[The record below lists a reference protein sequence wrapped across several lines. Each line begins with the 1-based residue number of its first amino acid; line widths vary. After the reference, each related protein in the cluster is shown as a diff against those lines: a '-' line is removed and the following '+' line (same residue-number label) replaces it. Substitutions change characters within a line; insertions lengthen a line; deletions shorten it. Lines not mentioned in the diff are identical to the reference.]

1 MAGKL
6 ISTKEL
12 TGLRVVGSKP
22 SKKDPEATR
31 KIGKVRACVFHP
43 QEKRFVGV
51 IVKRPDAAMMF
62 HRKDL
67 FVAYNGYELLDGR
80 LVVSDDKDAT
90 DAAACRAMGISW
102 DDCVLWVGLPV
113 ITQDGTEFGIVG
125 DIVFD
130 RHTGAVE
137 RLEVNA
143 GATANALL
151 GVREIPA
158 SMIKGFRRGIG
169 AALTTYDEEGEE
181 PLRGA
186 ILVDNA
192 AKGLEV
198 EGGLAE
204 KAGEATAVVGNK
216 AHEVVDDVVKPAAQ
230 AAGKA
235 VNKGAYVTGRQI
247 SRAKGMFSNFK
258 TEYDKASG
266 KSGKSGAAKSSS
278 STLPASAAAAKAS
291 SAKAS
296 LSSGVKAAASKAAGA
311 VAAARAIGEEDERE
325 VEYEVEYEVVYVDE
339 DGNEIVYVDEDGNE
353 IIYVDEDGNVVDIE
367 DDDDFVIVAGR
378 S

>member
-6 ISTKEL
+6 VSTKEL
-12 TGLRVVGSKP
+12 VGLRVVGSKK

-67 FVAYNGYELLDGR
+67 FVAYNGYDLVDGR
-80 LVVSDDKDAT
+80 MLVHDDSEAT
-90 DAAACRAMGISW
+90 DAAACRAMGVNW

-113 ITQDGTEFGIVG
+113 ITQDGTQFGMVG

-130 RHTGAVE
+130 RTTGAIE
-137 RLEVNA
+137 HLEVNA

-151 GVREIPA
+151 GVREIPS
-158 SMIKGFRRGIG
+158 SMIKGFRRGVG

-181 PLRGA
+181 PILGA
-186 ILVDNA
+186 IMVDNA
-192 AKGLEV
+192 AKQIQV
-198 EGGLAE
+198 EGGIAE
-204 KAGEATAVVGNK
+204 KAGEATAIAGNK
-216 AHEVVDDVVKPAAQ
+216 VHEAVDDVVKPAAH

-235 VNKGAYVTGRQI
+235 VNKGAYVTGRQLT
-247 SRAKGMFSNFK
+247 RAKGMFSNFK
-258 TEYDKASG
+258 SEYDKASG
-266 KSGKSGAAKSSS
+266 KSASAGKGASSGKS
-278 STLPASAAAAKAS
+278 ASAT
-291 SAKAS
+291 
-296 LSSGVKAAASKAAGA
+296 KAAAVAAVGAAGEKA
-311 VAAARAIGEEDERE
+311 KEAAHKARTKIDDTFADKYDED
-325 VEYEVEYEVVYVDE
+325 VEIVYVDE
-339 DGNEIVYVDEDGNE
+339 DGNEIVYIDEDGNE
-353 IIYVDEDGNVVDIE
+353 VVYVDEDGNVIDVE

-378 S
+378 A

>member
-43 QEKRFVGV
+43 KEKRFVGV

-67 FVAYNGYELLDGR
+67 FVAYNGYDLVDGR
-80 LVVSDDKDAT
+80 MVVHDESEAT
-90 DAAACRAMGISW
+90 DAAACRAMGINW
-102 DDCVLWVGLPV
+102 DECVLWVDLPV
-113 ITQDGTEFGIVG
+113 IAQDGADLGRVG

-130 RHTGAVE
+130 RRTGAIEYLV
-137 RLEVNA
+137 VNA

-151 GVREIPA
+151 GVREIPS
-158 SMIKGFRRGIG
+158 SMIRGFRQGIG
-169 AALTTYDEEGEE
+169 AKLTAYDETGENVI
-181 PLRGA
+181 LGA

-192 AKGLEV
+192 AKAISS

-216 AHEVVDDVVKPAAQ
+216 AHQVADDVVKPAAQ

-235 VNKGAYVTGRQI
+235 VNKGAYATGRQI

-258 TEYDKASG
+258 SEYDKASG
-266 KSGKSGAAKSSS
+266 KASSGSSKTGVSAAESAAKLS
-278 STLPASAAAAKAS
+278 ASVGKAAAKTA
-291 SAKAS
+291 A
-296 LSSGVKAAASKAAGA
+296 GAAASLKAAGSKLA
-311 VAAARAIGEEDERE
+311 EEKAAPAE
-325 VEYEVEYEVVYVDE
+325 EYEIEYEVVYVDE

-353 IIYVDEDGNVVDIE
+353 IIYVDEDGNVVDIDE

>member
-22 SKKDPEATR
+22 SKKDPDATR

-43 QEKRFVGV
+43 KEKRFVGV

-67 FVAYNGYELLDGR
+67 FVAYNGYDMVDGR
-80 LVVSDDKDAT
+80 MVVRNEPEAT
-90 DAAACRAMGISW
+90 DAAACRAMGINW
-102 DDCVLWVGLPV
+102 DECVLWVDLPV
-113 ITQDGTEFGIVG
+113 IAQDGADLGRVG

-130 RHTGAVE
+130 RHTGAIDYLV
-137 RLEVNA
+137 VNA

-151 GVREIPA
+151 GVREIPS
-158 SMIKGFRRGIG
+158 SMIRGFRQGIG
-169 AALTTYDEEGEE
+169 DKLTTYDEEGENAI
-181 PLRGA
+181 LGA

-192 AKGLEV
+192 AKAIAS

-216 AHEVVDDVVKPAAQ
+216 AHQVADDVVKPAAQ

-258 TEYDKASG
+258 SEYDKASG
-266 KSGKSGAAKSSS
+266 KSSTSSGKAGSPYAETAAKLS
-278 STLPASAAAAKAS
+278 ASAGKAVAKTAAPAVDAI
-291 SAKAS
+291 
-296 LSSGVKAAASKAAGA
+296 KAAGA
-311 VAAARAIGEEDERE
+311 KLVEEKTTP
-325 VEYEVEYEVVYVDE
+325 VEDCEIDYEVVYVDE

-353 IIYVDEDGNVVDIE
+353 IIYVDEDGNVVDIDE